1 MVPGTLDHAFGLGGG
16 VVVPVPGAAAT
27 AIATAPTGNV
37 MVTGSAG
44 TTSEGARHL
53 VLSSLLGDGSLNR
66 EYGRDGVVTMPAHLG
81 HACTS
86 LLVRQDG
93 GLMVAKKSGGDSPG
107 SILHVDPL
115 GRRVLVIPVGEKM
128 LSARGAEHTSLTLEK
143 LSWTADGKIVAAG
156 SAGRQGNAVTDF
168 ALARFRPDG
177 QPDAGFGRN
186 GVATTDFAGRRYI
199 ISAVLPGTDGGTFTI
214 GTVRG
219 EQSAHAG
226 ILHYHPDGRL
236 DEGFGRGGISLGAYG
251 GEFGTALAGA
261 LLASGDVVIAG
272 TRKDAAGNEVP
283 ACAVYRA
290 SGALK
295 SCFAIGDAVAGV
307 SRLAGKV
314 TAMGIDA
321 CGRALLAGHFAHS
334 REAGVGLVRL
344 DQNGAL
350 DKSFGLGG
358 LVTTRLSGNGGSA
371 TALAM
376 DAENRI
382 LLSAEV
388 GDNDGLIVLRMLSP
402 QGRTSAA
409 PNPAYKSPEQVESEQ
424 RMLRDQIQQAHDTA
438 MQVNRGIQY

>member
-1 MVPGTLDHAFGLGGG
+1 MVPGILDRAFGLGGG

-37 MVTGSAG
+37 MVAGSAG
-44 TTSEGARHL
+44 ATSEGARHL

-86 LLVRQDG
+86 LLVRNDG
-93 GLMVAKKSGGDSPG
+93 GLMVARKSGGDSPG

-115 GRRVLVIPVGEKM
+115 GRRVLVIPVGERM
-128 LSARGAEHTSLTLEK
+128 LPARGTEHTSLTLEK

-156 SAGRQGNAVTDF
+156 SVGRQGNAVTDF
-168 ALARFRPDG
+168 ALARFHPDG

-199 ISAVLPGTDGGTFTI
+199 ISAVLPGTDG
-214 GTVRG
+214 
-219 EQSAHAG
+219 
-226 ILHYHPDGRL
+226 RL
-236 DEGFGRGGISLGAYG
+236 DEGFGRGGISLDAYG
-251 GEFGTALAGA
+251 GKFGTALAGA

-272 TRKDAAGNEVP
+272 ARKDAGNEVP

-290 SGALK
+290 GGALK

-321 CGRALLAGHFAHS
+321 CGRPLLAGHFAHS
-334 REAGVGLVRL
+334 RDSGVGLVRL

-402 QGRTSAA
+402 QGRTGAA
-409 PNPAYKSPEQVESEQ
+409 PNPTYKSPEQVESEQ
-424 RMLRDQIQQAHDTA
+424 RMLHGQIQQAHDIA